1 MNVHMLSANIVTAM
15 SQCDELAL
23 DKMEILNA
31 ENHDVKLTSFFEHDG
46 QIYFRTNQNEV
57 LKEMFQ
63 VFDAY
68 NVLIEE
74 LLKNQK

>member
-1 MNVHMLSANIVTAM
+1 MNIHMLSANIVTAM
-15 SQCDELAL
+15 SQCDEDKL
-23 DKMEILNA
+23 DRMEIVNA
-31 ENHDVKLTSFFEHDG
+31 DCPDVKLTSFFEHDG